1 MDPIFGILI
10 LVLTQ
15 DPRFVPYVESVER
28 RSSRTIWPAARV
40 ETWESHLV
48 GRAQRGD
55 ELAFEMLMDLHGQA
69 IRGHALRLLRNHE
82 DAEDASQETFVKA
95 YRALSGFD
103 ANRAILPW
111 LMRICSNCC
120 IDIVR
125 QRKRIGEPLENFEH
139 ILADTGDSVEDS
151 VEARQSA
158 RSIQEAINRLPAR
171 YREIIR
177 MRHEQQMVRMR
188 HEQQMAVGDI
198 AVATGAPEGTVKS
211 WLFRARAHLAKDLQI
226 ELA

>member
-1 MDPIFGILI
+1 MDPIFGTRTP
-10 LVLTQ
+10 VSAQ
-15 DPRFVPYVESVER
+15 DPRFVPYVETVER

-48 GRAQRGD
+48 ARAQRGE

-69 IRGHALRLLRNHE
+69 VKGHAMRLLRNQE
-82 DAEDASQETFVKA
+82 DAEDATQETFVKA

-103 ANRAILPW
+103 AERAILPW

-125 QRKRIGEPLENFEH
+125 QRKRVGEPLEHFEH
-139 ILADTGDSVEDS
+139 VLADNGDTVEES

-177 MRHEQQMVRMR
+177 MRHEQQM
-188 HEQQMAVGDI
+188 AVGDI
-198 AVATGAPEGTVKS
+198 ALATGAPEGTVKS